1 MLANAPLREQ
11 PAWARV
17 DIPGAT
23 LRVVRPIATTV
34 LLDGSLRCA
43 YDAAMFRVGRTV
55 VGGVV
60 YQMTLSK
67 NSRPAGCCLAIMAT
81 IVVSGC
87 RPSEP
92 VPAYYEDLGTEDRP
106 LLPTSAPWKDA
117 AIVRGQADWRPFRKP
132 GAEAKA
138 SGGAAGETKSAAG
151 NPGIEAELRGL
162 VNDFN
167 AAVAEGKFDEAA
179 DVLIEEQIAPA
190 KQVVELIPVLVGKIK
205 EIAEVLPGD
214 NENLKKAV
222 AGASLS
228 AVLKLDVASLTV
240 SSPTEAVGKPAS
252 TPGGAGDVRFVLVKG
267 KDGEYWYIDH
277 PQIRAMVPALP
288 SLQLSL
294 PQLDAFIAG
303 VKSGQIGGEAL
314 VQLAAAMNQ
323 MLGSMLPAGSP
334 PAAASGEPKPP
345 DGEAGKDAKPEDRNG
360 G

>member
-1 MLANAPLREQ
+1 MTA
-11 PAWARV
+11 
-17 DIPGAT
+17 
-23 LRVVRPIATTV
+23 

-43 YDAAMFRVGRTV
+43 YDANMFSVGRTV

-60 YQMTLSK
+60 YQMTLWK
-67 NSRPAGCCLAIMAT
+67 NSRPPPCCLAIMAA

-151 NPGIEAELRGL
+151 NPAIEGELRGL

-167 AAVAEGKFDEAA
+167 AAVAEGKFGEAA
-179 DVLIEEQIAPA
+179 DFLIEEQIAPA
-190 KQVVELIPVLVGKIK
+190 KQVVELIPVLVGKMK

-277 PQIRAMVPALP
+277 PQIRAMGPALP
-288 SLQLSL
+288 ALQQSL

-314 VQLAAAMNQ
+314 KQQAALMNQ
-323 MLGSMLPAGSP
+323 MLGGMLPPSSQ
-334 PAAASGEPKPP
+334 PAASDEAKPP
-345 DGEAGKDAKPEDRNG
+345 DAKAEDGSG